1 MAMKYTDEQLNAINT
16 IDENLQIIA
25 CAGSGKTQ
33 VISQRIVN
41 ILKNK
46 PDVEP
51 RNILAFTY
59 TEKAAAELKTRILKL
74 CKEQIG
80 EVKGLAEM
88 YIGTIHAWCLQIL
101 QDNIYE
107 YQKFSV
113 LDEIKLK
120 LFTDKYYNRIGMA
133 DVGMNRYTDTGRFIS
148 IMGLLREAEIAEG
161 RAIPYE
167 WVEALEKYE
176 HCLQIHAYFD
186 FTMIMTKAIDSL
198 RNNVSFRNRLSDT
211 LKYLIVDEY
220 QDVNPVQE
228 ELIKELASLELNICV
243 VGDDDQTIY
252 QWRGGDVRYI
262 QKFQERYNNVKYIK
276 LEDNFRSTTGIV
288 DTALKCITNNS
299 ERLHKVMKASGHQKY
314 ELGDILYNQYEDVSE
329 EYQFIVD
336 TIRHLRGS
344 EESVEFLDKLG
355 ATPRG
360 IDYSDVAILI
370 RTWKK
375 AGCLMEVL
383 AANNIPFIVSGVNEL
398 FDRPEIKAAK
408 AIFEFL
414 NDDIEEDTLKL
425 YWQSVTENIQDDDL
439 DFAIA
444 RLYRTK
450 PTSKTHYS
458 QFSLQGILWDFIE
471 RAKLTEEVFED
482 PSHEGII
489 DNKINEIIFYNLGM
503 FSQIIND
510 FETIHYTDKPIFR
523 LKGFLNFLQYSAD
536 GYYPEGWLNNTYR
549 TPNAVRITTIHQSK
563 GLEFPVVFIPGMNK
577 NFFPLRRPGG
587 KQIWHFIDKDLIKDQ
602 YRYETSEEDERRL
615 FYVAVTRSQK
625 YLFISRAPENVQIK
639 QESCFCKEVSMSDY
653 VISSKNRNFSERPK
667 LAPQPKNENHSI
679 LLNFSVL
686 KAFFDCPYK
695 FKLITLYGFNQPLS
709 AKVGYGRSLH
719 NVLMELHRRHLDG
732 EEVKM
737 EMIPVLI
744 DKHLHLPYAH
754 DKIWEDVKH
763 STLAVSTQYFSEN
776 EAEFNNIQY
785 AEKEIQIDLGE
796 GIMVNGR
803 MDLIKKKQL
812 DGSSITTIV
821 DFKSTE
827 DAQTRDISMEQL
839 SMYALGYQELTGEK
853 ADLLQIYSLDE
864 GKHSKQTQE
873 LANDMIDEIKVRI
886 RKSADDI
893 RANKLDKTCEVKV
906 CKSCFHKQ
914 LCSGA
919 VALAV

>member
-1 MAMKYTDEQLNAINT
+1 MKYTADQLEAINT

-33 VISQRIVN
+33 VISQRIIN

-46 PDVEP
+46 PDIHP
-51 RNILAFTY
+51 SNILAFTY

-101 QDNIYE
+101 QNHIYE
-107 YQKFSV
+107 FQKFSV

-120 LFTDKYYNRIGMA
+120 LFVDKNYNRIGMPG
-133 DVGMNRYTDTGRFIS
+133 VGMDKFVDTGRFIS
-148 IMGLLREAEIAEG
+148 IMGLLREAEIADG
-161 RAIPYE
+161 RELPEE
-167 WVEALEKYE
+167 WQIAQDKYE
-176 HCLQIHAYFD
+176 QCLQNHAYFD
-186 FTMIMTKAIDSL
+186 FTMIMTKAIQSL
-198 RNNVSFRNRLSDT
+198 RNNKSFRNKLSDT

-228 ELIKELASLELNICV
+228 ELIKELYSLGLNICV

-262 QKFQERYNNVKYIK
+262 QKFQERYTNVKYIK
-276 LEDNFRSTTGIV
+276 LEDNFRSTKGIV
-288 DTALKCITNNS
+288 DTAITSITNNS
-299 ERLHKVMKASGHQKY
+299 ERLPKVMKASGHQKY
-314 ELGDILYNQYEDVSE
+314 ELGDILYNQYDNVDD
-329 EYQFIVD
+329 EYHFIVN
-336 TIRHLRGS
+336 TILNLRGK
-344 EESVEFLDKLG
+344 EQSVEFLDKIG
-355 ATPRG
+355 GTPRG
-360 IDYSDVAILI
+360 IDFSDIAILI

-375 AGCLMEVL
+375 AKPLMEVFTE
-383 AANNIPFIVSGVNEL
+383 NNIPFIVSGVNEL
-398 FDRPEIKAAK
+398 FNRAEIKAAK
-408 AIFEFL
+408 AIFEYL
-414 NDDIEEDTLKL
+414 NDEIEEDTLKL
-425 YWQSVTENIQDDDL
+425 YWQSVTDNIQEEDL

-444 RLYRTK
+444 NLEKSK
-450 PTSKTHYS
+450 PRPKTYYS
-458 QFSLQGILWDFIE
+458 QFSLQGIFWEFIE
-471 RAKLTEEVFED
+471 KAKLTEERFED
-482 PSHEGII
+482 PDNEGII
-489 DNKINEIIFYNLGM
+489 GNTINEIIFYNLGM

-510 FETIHYTDKPIFR
+510 YETIYFTDKPIFR
-523 LKGFLNFLQYSAD
+523 LKGFLKFLEFSAD
-536 GYYPEGWLNNTYR
+536 GYYPEGWLNNSYK
-549 TPNAVRITTIHQSK
+549 TPNAVRITTVHQSK
-563 GLEFPVVFIPGMNK
+563 GLEFPVVFIPAMNK
-577 NFFPLRRPGG
+577 NFFPLKRPGG

-639 QESCFCKEVSMSDY
+639 QESCFCKEISLSEY
-653 VISSKNRNFSERPK
+653 VISAKNKTFTDRPK
-667 LAPQPKNENHSI
+667 LDPHSKNENHPI

-686 KAFFDCPYK
+686 KSYFDCPYR

-709 AKVGYGRSLH
+709 AQVGYGRSLH
-719 NVLMELHRRHLDG
+719 NVLMEIHRRHLDG
-732 EEVKM
+732 EKISL
-737 EMIPVLI
+737 EMIPTLI
-744 DKHLHLPYAH
+744 DKHLHLPYAF
-754 DKIWEDVKH
+754 DKILEDVRN
-763 STLAVSTQYFSEN
+763 STLDVSSQYFTEN

-803 MDLIKKKQL
+803 MDLIKRKQL
-812 DGSSITTIV
+812 DGNYITTIV
-821 DFKSTE
+821 DFKSKE
-827 DAQTRDISMEQL
+827 DAQTRDITMEQL

-873 LANDMIDEIKVRI
+873 LANDMIDEIKTRI
-886 RKSADDI
+886 RNSANDI
-893 RANKLDKTCEVKV
+893 RANKLEKTCEVKV

-919 VALAV
+919 MAYAV